1 MGANLC
7 GLRGSSHKQL
17 PAVGCSKGP
26 QPHNERS
33 FIDRIE
39 PDCLKVEK
47 REQLHQ
53 VEMKVGKVAMVERVT
68 LEEWLLASP
77 AMVERVTLE
86 EWLLASPA
94 MRRDGIG
101 INAGEIQVSKQA
113 NNRICPWI
121 TSPSPYVEIRSHF
134 SRARNS
140 FTLERSKKAEETA
153 QEGMISPRL
162 SRDQSGKLKKRVS
175 FRLPEEADIIF
186 FYSPEGGVTD

>member
-7 GLRGSSHKQL
+7 CLRGSSHKQL
-17 PAVGCSKGP
+17 PAAGCSKGP
-26 QPHNERS
+26 QPHTERS

-39 PDCLKVEK
+39 PACLKVEK

-53 VEMKVGKVAMVERVT
+53 VEMKVGKVAKVKRVT

-77 AMVERVTLE
+77 AV
-86 EWLLASPA
+86 
-94 MRRDGIG
+94 RRDGIG

-134 SRARNS
+134 SMARNS

-175 FRLPEEADIIF
+175 FRLPEEADIFF
-186 FYSPEGGVTD
+186 FYSPEGSVTD